1 MIERSDFPATSAVNK
16 NYELSITELFKILI
30 NYKFFIIAF
39 VALIT
44 FSGSYYVSNLPNV
57 YQSTVIMSY
66 SSDSSSKLLS
76 VKSLFDTTLG
86 GPYKVRQSLILLTTY
101 GFLVSFIQE
110 QNFKRKLFPD
120 RFDQDKNQ
128 WLDKYKGEPSDIEAY
143 ELLFS
148 MINWNMKSESRSNLV
163 YLTIEWKDPKKMTY
177 VSDLANDLVIELNNK
192 MMNKKYRDTK
202 IEIESLKEKL
212 LESSVISINNDILDL
227 IKIKTTGLI
236 IHNSK
241 GSFMFNILDP
251 AIAPK
256 NSLSKKVPMYTFILF
271 LLSLVFSIFLT
282 VIFNHIR
289 SYRQDY
295 N

>member
-44 FSGSYYVSNLPNV
+44 FPGSYYVSNLPNV

-76 VKSLFDTTLG
+76 VKSLFDTTPG
-86 GPYKVRQSLILLTTY
+86 EPYKVRQSLILLTTY

-148 MINWNMKSESRSNLV
+148 MINLNMKSESRSNLV

>member
-30 NYKFFIIAF
+30 NYKFFFIAF

-44 FSGSYYVSNLPNV
+44 FPGSYYVSNLPNV

-86 GPYKVRQSLILLTTY
+86 EPYKVRQSLILLTTY

-148 MINWNMKSESRSNLV
+148 MINLNMKSESRSNLV

>member
-148 MINWNMKSESRSNLV
+148 MINLNMKSESRSNLV